1 MPSRATAP
9 AWLPANLHDGVL
21 VLYMVQIDWS
31 WSRVPAFTRE
41 PERPSP
47 LLHTTIQ
54 LYCTTHSQGLAR
66 VWGAGSSIQLQ
77 LVTCCC
83 GPRAELELC
92 HCHPTQ
98 HAETGARHNRSP
110 QGHGRTATDVC
121 AKSTDMVGQ
130 WSTRNR
136 DRRAGPQASGLG
148 SCSRASR
155 AGVSSCSA
163 MPRRV
168 GRWRGEVR
176 SGGFRNRNNR
186 ARQVNEEGQ
195 DHVRNGTERCEALEI
210 VVASSGGTRNFQ

>member
-21 VLYMVQIDWS
+21 VLYMVQIDCS

-98 HAETGARHNRSP
+98 HAETGARHNRSA
-110 QGHGRTATDVC
+110 QGARDTGARRPMCVQSQQTWWG
-121 AKSTDMVGQ
+121 SGQ
-130 WSTRNR
+130 PGTETGGL
-136 DRRAGPQASGLG
+136 DRRRRRG
-148 SCSRASR
+148 SARAL
-155 AGVSSCSA
+155 V
-163 MPRRV
+163 PREPGCLLAVPCHGGSV
-168 GRWRGEVR
+168 GGAVR
-176 SGGFRNRNNR
+176 SGPEDF
-186 ARQVNEEGQ
+186 A
-195 DHVRNGTERCEALEI
+195 TETTGR
-210 VVASSGGTRNFQ
+210 GR